1 MQPPVE
7 VILHNANKHISCK
20 ATDSEEESEF
30 EADFADFLGNCEV
43 FDFYKVNWERL
54 YF

>member
-1 MQPPVE
+1 MPTSTYLVRLQTQ
-7 VILHNANKHISCK
+7 K
-20 ATDSEEESEF
+20 EESEF